1 MSEYKVIPILDAAR
15 MCGLP
20 VLGDVNR
27 AEVETH
33 CPFCKDTKRRMSLN
47 TAKNLFRCNRCKVS
61 GNSVTLYAKL
71 MKVDNRTAYNA
82 LTRGKFTQEATVA
95 RQEMTEKVEKD
106 QPLQPLHKRHDV
118 YFDLLN
124 ALTLSSRHT
133 NNLLE
138 RGFDD
143 DTIALHMYR
152 TIPSWKVGGD
162 IAERLAKEHDLRG
175 VPGFYTS
182 NGRWRMVC
190 QTGMFIPVCDKNGYI
205 QGLQVRLDDTSD
217 RKYRWFSSRYKENGA
232 RAFPWVHVTGWQE
245 GITTAAIT
253 EGSLKGDVASFLS
266 NGCYVCLP
274 GVNNISGLGQQL
286 RNMGITTVT
295 ESFDMDKYTNAYVA
309 DALIALERELHRHG
323 ITMQRTRW
331 DAEYKGI
338 DDYLLAQCYPE
349 AA

>member
-1 MSEYKVIPILDAAR
+1 MGEYKVIPILDAAR
-15 MCGLP
+15 MCGLTID
-20 VLGDVNR
+20 GGINR
-27 AEVETH
+27 TEVEIQ
-33 CPFCKDTKRRMSLN
+33 CPFCNDRRHHMSLN
-47 TAKNLFRCNRCKVS
+47 TAKDQFRCNRCKAS
-61 GNSVTLYAKL
+61 GNSVTLYAEL

-82 LTRGKFTQEATVA
+82 LTRGIPTVFQKQDVIKIAGNEQE
-95 RQEMTEKVEKD
+95 
-106 QPLQPLHKRHDV
+106 QPLQPLQKRHDV
-118 YFDLLN
+118 YYDLLN
-124 ALTLSSRHT
+124 ALTLSPRHT

-143 DTIALHMYR
+143 DAIALHVYR
-152 TIPSWKVGGD
+152 TVPSWKAGGD

-182 NGRWRMVC
+182 NGKWRMVC
-190 QTGMFIPVCDKNGYI
+190 PTGMFIPVCDKDGYI

-245 GITTAAIT
+245 GVTTAAIT

-266 NGCYVCLP
+266 DGCYICLP
-274 GVNNISGLGQQL
+274 GVNNINGLGQQL
-286 RNMGITTVT
+286 RNMGITAVA
-295 ESFDMDKYTNAYVA
+295 ESFDMDKYTNSYVA

-331 DAEYKGI
+331 DSEYKGI
-338 DDYLLAQCYPE
+338 DDYLLAQCYQE